1 MDFSLSYFESDV
13 FEKVRYYLKE
23 QEWKDA
29 YINRI
34 ILDSRDVELNVFFKS
49 RGQTFM
55 KTFNRADFENLV
67 MAACNN
73 MFKVSI
79 QLDSYAEDTVNYR
92 FYLNK
97 EVAVQR

>member
-1 MDFSLSYFESDV
+1 MDV

-23 QEWKDA
+23 QEWEDA

-34 ILDSRDVELNVFFKS
+34 ILDSGDVEFNVFLKN

-55 KTFNRADFENLV
+55 KTFDRADFEDLV
-67 MAACNN
+67 MAAYNN

-79 QLDSYAEDTVNYR
+79 QLDSDAEDTVNYR
-92 FYLNK
+92 FSPNK
-97 EVAVQR
+97 EVEVQR